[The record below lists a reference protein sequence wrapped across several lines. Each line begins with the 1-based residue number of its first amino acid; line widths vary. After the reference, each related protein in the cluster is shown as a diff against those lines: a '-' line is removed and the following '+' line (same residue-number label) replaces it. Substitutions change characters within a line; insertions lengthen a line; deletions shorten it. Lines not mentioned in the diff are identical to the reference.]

1 MTQTKTQN
9 SNQSLLFILVGVSV
23 ILLMSLM
30 MFSGFGNA
38 QHRSPEVVEQIV
50 DVIPVKYQDTF
61 AKDYRAMGRI
71 ESTSQAQIG
80 FERAGRIAQVLVE
93 DGQRVER
100 GQTMAMLDTK
110 RIDAQLVELHSA
122 LNVAK
127 AEANLTN
134 ISVSRI
140 TALVNAKLESPQRL
154 DDAKA
159 ADNIAKAR
167 LTQIEAQLE
176 SLALELEKS
185 TIKAPYTADIIAR
198 LVDEGAVVNV
208 GQPIFEIANNR
219 TLSAR
224 IAIPP
229 EVAST
234 LNIGNIYPLK
244 VDDLIVDGELLTISS
259 QRSLRTRTV
268 ETVFSVPNADNA
280 LVGDLIAV
288 DLSITLDQT
297 GVWVPISALA
307 NGVRGMWNV
316 FVVAKEGATN
326 IENRAVE
333 IIYSDGQRAFIR
345 GAIDDGE
352 LLVLAGTHRFVS
364 RQNVTARVSDIA
376 TTVAQ

>member
-9 SNQSLLFILVGVSV
+9 SHQSLLLILVGVSV

-50 DVIPVKYQDTF
+50 DVIPLKYQDTF
-61 AKDYRAMGRI
+61 VKEYRAMGRI
-71 ESTSQAQIG
+71 ESTSQAHIG
-80 FERAGRIAQVLVE
+80 FERAGRIARVFVE

-100 GQTMAMLDTK
+100 GQIMARLDTK
-110 RIDAQLVELHSA
+110 RIDAQILELHSA

-127 AEANLTN
+127 AEANLTH

-159 ADNIAKAR
+159 ADKIAKAR
-167 LTQIEAQLE
+167 LTQIEAQLK

-198 LVDEGAVVNV
+198 LLDEGAVVNV
-208 GQPIFEIANNR
+208 GQAIFEIANNT

-234 LNIGNIYPLK
+234 LNIGNVYPLK
-244 VDDLIVDGELLTISS
+244 VDDFKVEGELLTISS

-268 ETVFSVPNADNA
+268 ETVFSVPNAANA

-316 FVVAKEGATN
+316 FVVTKEGETN

-345 GAIDDGE
+345 GAIGDGE

-364 RQNVTARVSDIA
+364 RQNVTARVSDIV

>member
-1 MTQTKTQN
+1 M
-9 SNQSLLFILVGVSV
+9 
-23 ILLMSLM
+23 
-30 MFSGFGNA
+30 
-38 QHRSPEVVEQIV
+38 
-50 DVIPVKYQDTF
+50 
-61 AKDYRAMGRI
+61 
-71 ESTSQAQIG
+71 
-80 FERAGRIAQVLVE
+80 
-93 DGQRVER
+93 
-100 GQTMAMLDTK
+100 
-110 RIDAQLVELHSA
+110 
-122 LNVAK
+122 
-127 AEANLTN
+127 
-134 ISVSRI
+134 
-140 TALVNAKLESPQRL
+140 
-154 DDAKA
+154 
-159 ADNIAKAR
+159 
-167 LTQIEAQLE
+167 E

-208 GQPIFEIANNR
+208 GQAIFEIANNT

-244 VDDLIVDGELLTISS
+244 VDDFKVEGELLTISS

-268 ETVFSVPNADNA
+268 ETVFSVPNVDNT

-288 DLSITLDQT
+288 DLSITVDQT

-316 FVVAKEGATN
+316 FVVAKEGETN

-345 GAIDDGE
+345 GAIDNGE

-376 TTVAQ
+376 ATVAQ